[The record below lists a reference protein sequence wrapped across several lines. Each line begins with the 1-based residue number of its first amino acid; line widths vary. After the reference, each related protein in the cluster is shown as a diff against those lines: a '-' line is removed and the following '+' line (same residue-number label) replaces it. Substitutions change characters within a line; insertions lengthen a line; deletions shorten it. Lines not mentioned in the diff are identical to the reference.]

1 MEIDMLQFTHVRLL
15 VTDFP
20 ACFRFYRDV
29 MGLEVGWGDENSGYA
44 DFKTGQTT
52 IALFNQQEMA
62 QTVGTAGHE
71 ASVTEPDTIALIFA
85 VENVDAAYTAL
96 QAKGVTFTAE
106 PQDHPDWGIRTA
118 HFRDPAGNLIEINQS
133 LG

>member
-1 MEIDMLQFTHVRLL
+1 MLQFTHVRLL

-20 ACFRFYRDV
+20 TCFRFYRDV
-29 MGLEVGWGDENSGYA
+29 IGLEVAWGDENSGYA
-44 DFKTGQTT
+44 DLKTGQTT
-52 IALFNQQEMA
+52 VALFSRQEMA
-62 QTVGTAGHE
+62 EAIGTANNGKST
-71 ASVTEPDTIALIFA
+71 AGSDTVALIFA
-85 VENVDAAYTAL
+85 VENVDATYVAL

>member
-1 MEIDMLQFTHVRLL
+1 
-15 VTDFP
+15 
-20 ACFRFYRDV
+20 
-29 MGLEVGWGDENSGYA
+29 VGWGDENSGYA

-52 IALFNQQEMA
+52 IALFSRQEMA
-62 QTVGTAGHE
+62 EAISTANNGKSTAGL
-71 ASVTEPDTIALIFA
+71 DTVALIFA
-85 VENVDAAYTAL
+85 VENVDAAYAAL